1 MRGVTA
7 KNGKN
12 AINSL
17 KQRLIQLSTA
27 IDNFRDGAHNE
38 LLFIHR
44 EFKRLNDT
52 TSKDLLLETSKHI
65 PDIFGTQDLNLK
77 QIEKKFNVRITT
89 RENHIKINGEP
100 KQIEAVERLLLQ
112 LEEMMTQGNRL
123 QNGDIKFA
131 IRLMAEDPEVNL
143 LSLFSERVTVS
154 PKKGFITP
162 KGTNQREMIRAIRE
176 HDVVLAIGPAGTGKT
191 YLAVAMAV
199 EGFLKHQY
207 KRIILTRPA
216 VEAGEKLGYLPGDIA
231 EKIHPYLMPL
241 YDALY
246 DMVEFNQ
253 VQQMIQEGYIEIAPL
268 AYMRGRTLNDAFV
281 ILDEAQNSTV
291 PQMKMFLTRL
301 GFRSKMV
308 VTGDITQV
316 DLPSGTKS
324 GLINAKTILKNI
336 EGISIIRFNEK
347 DVVRHELVKK
357 IVHAYEEERNDTTN
371 ENPGPESA

>member
-1 MRGVTA
+1 M
-7 KNGKN
+7 N
-12 AINSL
+12 
-17 KQRLIQLSTA
+17 
-27 IDNFRDGAHNE
+27 
-38 LLFIHR
+38 
-44 EFKRLNDT
+44 RLNDS
-52 TSKDLLLETSKHI
+52 TSKDLLLETGEYI

-89 RENHIKINGEP
+89 RENHIKIIGEARDV
-100 KQIEAVERLLLQ
+100 EAVERLLLQ
-112 LEEMMTQGNRL
+112 LQEMMAQGNRL

-131 IRLMAEDPEVNL
+131 IRLVAEDPEVNL
-143 LSLFSERVTVS
+143 QALFSERVTVS

-162 KGTNQREMIRAIRE
+162 KGTNQRDMIRSIRDN
-176 HDVVLAIGPAGTGKT
+176 DVVLAIGPAGTGKT

-231 EKIHPYLMPL
+231 EKINPYLMPL

-246 DMVEFNQ
+246 DMIEFNQ

-268 AYMRGRTLNDAFV
+268 AYMRGRTLNDAFI
-281 ILDEAQNSTV
+281 ILDEAQNSTI

-316 DLPSGTKS
+316 DLPAGTHS
-324 GLINAKTILKNI
+324 GLINARNILKKI
-336 EGISIIRFNEK
+336 EGIRTINFKEK

-357 IVHAYEEERNDTTN
+357 IVHAYEEERTLSTN
-371 ENPGPESA
+371 GNSGPSSG

>member
-1 MRGVTA
+1 LTFPKTGSYNEA
-7 KNGKN
+7 
-12 AINSL
+12 
-17 KQRLIQLSTA
+17 LI
-27 IDNFRDGAHNE
+27 IPRE
-38 LLFIHR
+38 LN
-44 EFKRLNDT
+44 RLNDA
-52 TSKDLLLETSKHI
+52 TSKDLLLETSEHI

-77 QIEKKFNVRITT
+77 QIEKKFNVRVTT
-89 RENHIKINGEP
+89 RENHIKIHGAP
-100 KQIEAVERLLLQ
+100 KDVEAVEHLLLQ
-112 LEEMMTQGNRL
+112 LEEMMSQGNRL

-131 IRLMAEDPEVNL
+131 IRLAAEDPDVNL
-143 LSLFSERVTVS
+143 KSLFSERVTVS

-162 KGTNQREMIRAIRE
+162 KGANQRDMIRSIRDN
-176 HDVVLAIGPAGTGKT
+176 DVVLAIGPAGTGKT

-246 DMVEFNQ
+246 DMIEFNQ

-316 DLPSGTKS
+316 DLPTGTQS
-324 GLINAKTILKNI
+324 GLINAKHILKKI
-336 EGISIIRFNEK
+336 DGIRTINFKEK
-347 DVVRHELVKK
+347 DVVRHDLVKK
-357 IVHAYEEERNDTTN
+357 IVHAYEEERTSSNGNSGT
-371 ENPGPESA
+371 ESG

>member
-1 MRGVTA
+1 
-7 KNGKN
+7 
-12 AINSL
+12 
-17 KQRLIQLSTA
+17 
-27 IDNFRDGAHNE
+27 
-38 LLFIHR
+38 
-44 EFKRLNDT
+44 LNDST
-52 TSKDLLLETSKHI
+52 TKDLLLETSEYI

-89 RENHIKINGEP
+89 RENHIKINGEL
-100 KQIEAVERLLLQ
+100 KSVEAVERLLLQ
-112 LEEMMTQGNRL
+112 LQEMMNQGNRL

-131 IRLMAEDPEVNL
+131 IRLAAEDPEVNL
-143 LSLFSERVTVS
+143 QSLFSERVTVS

-162 KGTNQREMIRAIRE
+162 KGTNQREMIRSIRD

-246 DMVEFNQ
+246 DMIEFNQ

-268 AYMRGRTLNDAFV
+268 AYMRGRTLNDAFI

-316 DLPSGTKS
+316 DLPAGTQS
-324 GLINAKTILKNI
+324 GLTNAKHILKKI
-336 EGISIIRFNEK
+336 DGIRTIHFKEK

-357 IVHAYEEERNDTTN
+357 IVHAYENERKAP
-371 ENPGPESA
+371 ENGNSLADSG

>member
-1 MRGVTA
+1 M
-7 KNGKN
+7 NE
-12 AINSL
+12 
-17 KQRLIQLSTA
+17 STT
-27 IDNFRDGAHNE
+27 RDLH
-38 LLFIHR
+38 
-44 EFKRLNDT
+44 
-52 TSKDLLLETSKHI
+52 LETSQYI

-89 RENHIKINGEP
+89 RENQIKISGEP
-100 KQIEAVERLLLQ
+100 KDIEAVESLLVQLQ
-112 LEEMMTQGNRL
+112 EMLAQGNKL

-131 IRLMAEDPEVNL
+131 IRLVAEDPGVNL
-143 LSLFSERVTVS
+143 ESLFSERVTVS

-162 KGTNQREMIRAIRE
+162 KGTNQREMIRSIRD
-176 HDVVLAIGPAGTGKT
+176 HDIVLSIGPAGTGKT

-199 EGFLKHQY
+199 EGFLKHKYQ
-207 KRIILTRPA
+207 RIILTRPA

-231 EKIHPYLMPL
+231 EKINPYLMPL

-268 AYMRGRTLNDAFV
+268 AYMRGRTLNDAFI

-316 DLPSGTKS
+316 DLPNDNQS
-324 GLINAKTILKNI
+324 GLVHAKNILKSVD
-336 EGISIIRFNEK
+336 GIKIIRFQEK

-357 IVHAYEEERNDTTN
+357 IVHAYEDERKANAN
-371 ENPGPESA
+371 KSPGTS

>member
-1 MRGVTA
+1 M
-7 KNGKN
+7 
-12 AINSL
+12 
-17 KQRLIQLSTA
+17 
-27 IDNFRDGAHNE
+27 
-38 LLFIHR
+38 
-44 EFKRLNDT
+44 NDT
-52 TSKDLLLETSKHI
+52 ISKDLLLETSEYI

-100 KQIEAVERLLLQ
+100 RQVEAVERLLLQ
-112 LEEMMTQGNRL
+112 LQEMMAQGNRL

-131 IRLMAEDPEVNL
+131 IRLAADDPEVNL
-143 LSLFSERVTVS
+143 QSLFSERVTVS

-162 KGTNQREMIRAIRE
+162 KGTHQREMIRAIR
-176 HDVVLAIGPAGTGKT
+176 DNDIALAIGPAGTGKT

-199 EGFLKHQY
+199 EAFLKHQY
-207 KRIILTRPA
+207 QRIILTRPA

-246 DMVEFNQ
+246 DMIEFNQ

-316 DLPSGTKS
+316 DLPNNTPS
-324 GLINAKTILKNI
+324 GLIHAKNILKKI
-336 EGISIIRFNEK
+336 KGIRIIHFTEK
-347 DVVRHELVKK
+347 DVVRHELVKH
-357 IVHAYEEERNDTTN
+357 IVHAYEEESTSSSNGNSGADS
-371 ENPGPESA
+371 G

>member
-1 MRGVTA
+1 
-7 KNGKN
+7 
-12 AINSL
+12 
-17 KQRLIQLSTA
+17 
-27 IDNFRDGAHNE
+27 
-38 LLFIHR
+38 
-44 EFKRLNDT
+44 LNDT

-131 IRLMAEDPEVNL
+131 IRLVAEDPEVNL
-143 LSLFSERVTVS
+143 ISLFSERVTVS

-324 GLINAKTILKNI
+324 GLINAKNILKNI